1 MMLNPGQE
9 VAHFKIVRKLGEG
22 GMGEVYLAEDNKL
35 HRQVALKILQSEFLS
50 NEDRLTRFRR
60 EAQMAA
66 QVNHSNVMAIYEF
79 DSIRLDDAQ
88 QDMTYIVSEYVDGR
102 PLFDYLKQRQPD
114 LGELLRLSQRIASG
128 LAAAH
133 ELNIVHR
140 DIKSENILV
149 DSNSDPK
156 ILDFG
161 LAKPI
166 EPVLGGGDGE
176 STNTISQ
183 ELTQEGKI
191 LGTISYMSPEQARGE
206 KVDTRSDVFSF
217 GILLYKMFTGVSP
230 FEGKDQVSVLA
241 KILEGR
247 ATQLREY
254 NEAAPAEL
262 QRIIDKCLQKDA
274 RDRYQ
279 NTRDLVLD
287 IRTLRHQYD
296 SGISDSITSVSS
308 ESSAF
313 RPPMPKKRF
322 SWIRLVLG
330 LAGIAALG
338 MVIIVAIVMTSGP
351 DVSQILGNLPSDP
364 EDLAAN
370 ITAQVAQSLKQA
382 GIAIEGSA
390 LQIPGLAAHTEGLAI
405 LGFENKTGDDDLSWL
420 SAGLPEILLTD
431 LSQGTDLHLI
441 SRRRI
446 LDHVSLKDASNTQ
459 ALDQLP
465 SHEACVAS
473 ARALGATQV
482 LSGSYFKLGENIR
495 IDARIEDA
503 KSGQII
509 LAEKVVGA
517 DPFQLVDSLTNKI
530 AKSLDVAMAKSGDQD
545 VTAFTSTS
553 TEAYK
558 HYILGMEKFALSRLD
573 DAREEFQKAIEIDS
587 AFAMAYMRIGMS
599 YTLSGGGQQGTPY
612 FQKAMT
618 LRDRL
623 PERYQDMLEI
633 YADLWLRTQF
643 DDAVDKLER
652 YVAEY
657 PDDKE
662 LRAFYAICLSQLFQ
676 DQDGA
681 LAQLD
686 TVMMLDPK
694 YFWGLN
700 FYAAVYSAME
710 EYDKA
715 IEYVR
720 LQSMYYPQSLSPYGE
735 LAGLYLLQN
744 QLDEAAAECKKL
756 LALEPGHNNALRLLF
771 RIALLQRDFDQ
782 ADNYVE
788 EALEARADDQ
798 YQLIQYHNDKASI
811 AYWQGNFGDVAQH
824 KRKAL
829 EVALALNDSTNISGL
844 HQGLSALF
852 RRIDQP
858 DSCLL
863 HAKASWDWASRFE
876 FFFYPITMVMVDPSH
891 CGEARPLMQ
900 QAVDNFK
907 SRIPEQLWHLANNAQ
922 DTFAGY
928 CRADT
933 ALLILAYRA
942 SVDTQMGGSDDIATL
957 GRLLIRVGQ
966 FEEGREIIDRVLE
979 GKDETSNG
987 FRYITSLFYRARADE
1002 GLGDLDSAEAGY
1014 KEVIQQWKNA
1024 SYAPEELRQARERLA
1039 ALLI

>member
-1 MMLNPGQE
+1 MMLNPGQKIS
-9 VAHFKIVRKLGEG
+9 HFEIIRKLGEG
-22 GMGEVYLAEDNKL
+22 GMGEVYLAQDTKL
-35 HRQVALKILQSEFLS
+35 NRQVAVKILQAEFLS
-50 NEDRLTRFRR
+50 NQDRLTRFRR
-60 EAQMAA
+60 EAQTAA
-66 QVNHSNVMAIYEF
+66 QVNHANVMAIYEF
-79 DSIRLDDAQ
+79 DSIRLDDAE
-88 QDMTYIVSEYVDGR
+88 QDMTYIISEYVEGR
-102 PLFDYLKQRQPD
+102 PLMEYLKQRQPD
-114 LGELLRLSQRIASG
+114 LSELLRLSQRIASG

-133 ELNIVHR
+133 GLNIVHR

-149 DSNSDPK
+149 DGNGDPK

-161 LAKPI
+161 LAKPA
-166 EPVLGGGDGE
+166 EPVLKTGDGE

-206 KVDTRSDVFSF
+206 KVDTRSDVFAY
-217 GILLYKMFTGVSP
+217 GILIYKMFTGVSP
-230 FEGKDQVSVLA
+230 FEGKDRVSVLA

-247 ATQLREY
+247 ATPLREY

-287 IRTLRHQYD
+287 IRALRRQFD
-296 SGISDSITSVSS
+296 SGISESVTSVST
-308 ESSAF
+308 ESPVFQPDLPSSQIGW
-313 RPPMPKKRF
+313 KK
-322 SWIRLVLG
+322 IILG
-330 LAGIAALG
+330 LAAIVALG
-338 MVIIVAIVMTSGP
+338 MVVIVAIVMMAGP
-351 DVSQILGNLPSDP
+351 DTEQVLSSLSGNP
-364 EDLAAN
+364 EDVARN
-370 ITAQVAQSLKQA
+370 ITNQVAQSLREA
-382 GIAIEGSA
+382 GITIDGAA

-405 LGFENKTGDDDLSWL
+405 LGFENKTGDESLGWL

-446 LDHVSLKDASNTQ
+446 LDHVNLRDSHDPQ

-465 SHEACVAS
+465 SHEACVDA
-473 ARALGATQV
+473 ARALGATRV
-482 LSGSYFKLGENIR
+482 LSGSYFKLGEQIR

-530 AKSLDVAMAKSGDQD
+530 AGSLDAAQSASGDRD
-545 VTAFTSTS
+545 VSAFTSTS

-573 DAREEFQKAIEIDS
+573 DAREEFQKAIKIDS

-599 YTLSGGGQQGTPY
+599 YALSGGGQQGAPY
-612 FQKAMT
+612 FQKATT

-623 PERYQDMLEI
+623 PAQYQDMLDI

-643 DDAVDKLER
+643 DDGVAKLEK
-652 YVAEY
+652 YVGEY

-676 DQDGA
+676 DYDGA

-694 YFWGLN
+694 YFWGLS
-700 FYAAVYSAME
+700 FYSSVYSVME

-715 IEYVR
+715 VEYVR
-720 LQSMYYPQSLSPYGE
+720 LQSTYYPQSLGPYGD
-735 LAGLYLLQN
+735 LAGLYLIQN
-744 QLDEAAAECKKL
+744 QLDEASAECKKL

-771 RIALLQRDFDQ
+771 RIALLQRDFYK
-782 ADNYVE
+782 ADDYVE
-788 EALEARADDQ
+788 AALEARSDDQ
-798 YQLIQYHNDKASI
+798 YQLIQYHGDKASI
-811 AYWQGNFGDVAQH
+811 AYWKGNFGDVAKQTH
-824 KRKAL
+824 LAL
-829 EVALALNDSTNISGL
+829 EVALAVNDSTQVSAQ
-844 HQGLSALF
+844 HQGLSTLY
-852 RRIDQP
+852 RRIDEP
-858 DSCLL
+858 DSCLV

-876 FFFYPITMVMVDPSH
+876 FFNYPITMVMIDSSN
-891 CGEARPLMQ
+891 CEEARPLML

-907 SRIPEQLWHLANNAQ
+907 SRVPEQLWHLANNAQ
-922 DTFAGY
+922 DTYEAY

-933 ALLILAYRA
+933 AQLILAYRKA
-942 SVDTQMGGSDDIATL
+942 VATEMGGSDDIATL
-957 GRLLIRVGQ
+957 GKLLISIGQ
-966 FEEGREIIDRVLE
+966 FEEGRETINRVLE
-979 GKDETSNG
+979 GKDETSSG
-987 FRYITSLFYRARADE
+987 FRYITSLYYRGFADE
-1002 GLGDLDSAEAGY
+1002 GLGDTDAAKAAYE
-1014 KEVIQQWKNA
+1014 EVIRMWGDAKQVPK
-1024 SYAPEELRQARERLA
+1024 ELKQARERLA
-1039 ALLI
+1039 ALSS